1 MIDDKYGLFEK
12 KKKKDGANDIKW
24 VLWFLWGVKI

>member
-12 KKKKDGANDIKW
+12 KEKKDGGNDIKW

>member
-12 KKKKDGANDIKW
+12 KKKKDGVNDIKW
-24 VLWFLWGVKI
+24 VFWFLWGVKI

>member
-1 MIDDKYGLFEK
+1 MKDDKYGLFEK
-12 KKKKDGANDIKW
+12 KKKKDGENDIKW